1 MRKIRDFKLF
11 ENIRNID
18 SKLSGS
24 QVSFLDRIISIDQY
38 NAKGAPEKMEKVLL
52 EIADVLR
59 NNGIE

>member
-1 MRKIRDFKLF
+1 VF
-11 ENIRNID
+11 ENVRGVD
-18 SKLSGS
+18 SRLSGS